1 MSSIFNASD
10 SISNQSNIDITPGES
25 GKDDSRIDDSLLSD
39 QEVAGLMENSSDA
52 LSSTYVKLGQV
63 TESV

>member
-1 MSSIFNASD
+1 MSSILNACD
-10 SISNQSNIDITPGES
+10 SISDQSNIEFPPVES

-63 TESV
+63 TDSV